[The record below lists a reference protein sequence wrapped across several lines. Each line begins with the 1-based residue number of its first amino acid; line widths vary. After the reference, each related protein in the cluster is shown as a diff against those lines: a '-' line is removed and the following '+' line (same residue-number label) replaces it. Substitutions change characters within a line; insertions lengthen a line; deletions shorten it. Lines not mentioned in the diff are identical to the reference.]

1 MIRETISKMS
11 TNKVATKG
19 LEDIV
24 AASSSICFID
34 GKEGRLIYR
43 GYDIKDLAEHSS
55 FEETVYLLWFGNLP
69 TVNELKE
76 FSNRLM
82 ANRNLPEIVNQLIH
96 SSKNAEPSDVLR
108 TSVSAL
114 QLHDADSTNNA
125 YEANL
130 RKATR
135 LVSQTATI
143 IAQHE
148 RIRKG
153 LQPIEPSAS
162 MKHASNFLYMLTGKE
177 PSERDQEIFDVCL
190 ILHADH
196 ELNASTFVA
205 RSTVSTLS
213 DMHSA
218 VTSAVGT
225 LKGPLHGGAN
235 IGVMKMLHNIPD
247 PSGSESYVR
256 KALEEKKKIM
266 GFGHRVYRTE
276 DPRATILRKFSEE
289 LGKKSGDTRWYETTR
304 RVEEAVKK
312 EKGLYPNV
320 DLYSASVYHYLGIS
334 QELFTPI
341 FALSRIGGWTAH
353 ILEQYSDNRL
363 IRPVAQ
369 YTGPKERRYAPAD
382 KR

>member
-1 MIRETISKMS
+1 MS
-11 TNKVATKG
+11 TNKLATKG

-43 GYDIKDLAEHSS
+43 GYDIKDLAEYSS

-69 TVNELKE
+69 TVNELEE

-82 ANRNLPEIVNQLIH
+82 ANRKLPEIVNQLIH

-114 QLHDADSTNNA
+114 QLHDADSTDNE

-135 LVSQTATI
+135 LVSQAATI

-148 RIRKG
+148 RVRKG
-153 LQPIEPSAS
+153 LKLIEPSPN
-162 MKHASNFLYMLTGKE
+162 MKHAGNFLYMLTGKE

-235 IGVMKMLHNIPD
+235 IGVMKMLRNIPD

-276 DPRATILRKFSEE
+276 DPRAAILRKFSEE
-289 LGKKSGDTRWYETTR
+289 LGKRSGDTRWYETTR

-369 YTGPKERRYAPAD
+369 YIGPKERRYTPAD

>member
-1 MIRETISKMS
+1 MS
-11 TNKVATKG
+11 TNKLATKG

-43 GYDIKDLAEHSS
+43 GYDIKDLAEYSS

-69 TVNELKE
+69 TVNELEE

-82 ANRNLPEIVNQLIH
+82 ANRKLPKIVNQLIH

-114 QLHDADSTNNA
+114 QLHDADSTDNE

-135 LVSQTATI
+135 LVSQAATI

-148 RIRKG
+148 RVRKG
-153 LQPIEPSAS
+153 LKLIEPSPN
-162 MKHASNFLYMLTGKE
+162 MKHAGNFLYMLTGKE

-235 IGVMKMLHNIPD
+235 IGVMKMLRNIPD

-276 DPRATILRKFSEE
+276 DPRAAILRKFSEE
-289 LGKKSGDTRWYETTR
+289 LGKRSGDTRWYETTR

-369 YTGPKERRYAPAD
+369 YIGPKERRYTPAD

>member
-1 MIRETISKMS
+1 MS
-11 TNKVATKG
+11 TDKLATKG

-24 AASSSICFID
+24 AANSSICFID

-43 GYDIKDLAEHSS
+43 GYDIKDLAEHSNY
-55 FEETVYLLWFGNLP
+55 EETVYLLWFGNLP
-69 TVNELKE
+69 TVNELEE
-76 FSNRLM
+76 FSNRLT
-82 ANRNLPEIVNQLIH
+82 ANRKLPELVIQLIH
-96 SSKNAEPSDVLR
+96 SFRNAEPSDVLR
-108 TSVSAL
+108 TAVSAL
-114 QLHDADSTNNA
+114 QLHDADSTDNS
-125 YEANL
+125 YDANI

-135 LVSQTATI
+135 LVSQAATI
-143 IAQHE
+143 VAQHE
-148 RIRKG
+148 RVRKG
-153 LQPIEPSAS
+153 LKPIEPSAS
-162 MKHASNFLYMLTGKE
+162 LRHAGNFLYMLTGKE
-177 PSERDQEIFDVCL
+177 PSERNQEIFNVCL

-235 IGVMKMLHNIPD
+235 IGVMKMLRDIPD

-266 GFGHRVYRTE
+266 GFGHRIYRTE
-276 DPRATILRKFSEE
+276 DPRAAILRKFSEE
-289 LGKKSGDTRWYETTR
+289 LGKKAGDTRWFETTR
-304 RVEEAVKK
+304 LVEETVKK

-369 YTGPKERRYAPAD
+369 YTGPKERRYTQANQ
-382 KR
+382 R